1 MKKTYGFQTELIFMI
16 EFYIFKFFIFLLTF
30 KSVPDDRT
38 MENFVNSLPL
48 KLEEL
53 KSHPHS
59 KSGPIIVMGNE
70 ACDLV

>member
-1 MKKTYGFQTELIFMI
+1 MNLLHIFI
-16 EFYIFKFFIFLLTF
+16 YLLTYNF
-30 KSVPDDRT
+30 VPDDRT

-53 KSHPHS
+53 KSNARS
-59 KSGPIIVMGNE
+59 NSGPVIVMGNE